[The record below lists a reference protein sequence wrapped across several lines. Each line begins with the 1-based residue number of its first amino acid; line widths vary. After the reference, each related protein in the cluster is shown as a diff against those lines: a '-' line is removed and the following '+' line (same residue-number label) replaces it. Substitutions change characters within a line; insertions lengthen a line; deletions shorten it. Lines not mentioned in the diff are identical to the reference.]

1 MLSFMTIMSGICI
14 TGDKMDLLLE
24 PVSCGDLISAK
35 VGEVLVLHQLLN
47 TTFLL
52 RTDLLKFSKKLV
64 SVKCR

>member
-1 MLSFMTIMSGICI
+1 MLSFMTTMSGICI

-24 PVSCGDLISAK
+24 LPEPVSCGDVISAK

-52 RTDLLKFSKKLV
+52 RTDLI
-64 SVKCR
+64 